1 MELTTIAP
9 TIDESGIYA
18 PTYDQILAWL
28 KSQYRGIYGDDA
40 YLENDSLD
48 GQWLGVLAL
57 QFSQVNGMCIQTYNS
72 FSPKTANTDAL
83 TRNVKING
91 IKRVLPTY
99 STVDVTL
106 IGLPG
111 TSIKN
116 GSVGDTNNNKW
127 ILPTVITIPPSG
139 EITVTATSEKA
150 GAIFAAVGAVSKILT
165 PTRGWSSVLNA
176 NTSSLGQ
183 DIENNARL
191 RQRQALSVANSSMS
205 QTEAIR
211 GSLLTLDNVT
221 RCKAFEN
228 KTSVVDENG
237 LPPKSVCIVV
247 SGGNGLEI
255 AQIMHIKKSMGCAWH
270 GNTNV
275 TIMNSYG
282 DPCEVS
288 FYRPDIKNIG
298 FHLRITTNESYSADT
313 ADSIADNLASYVNE
327 LDIGGRILLNKLYG
341 PANLYGASQSKTY
354 EVESITIQADGVD
367 IIGDYTLPF
376 GCVAFCNPSEIAIE
390 VTSG

>member
-9 TIDESGIYA
+9 TIDESGIHA

-28 KSQYRGIYGDDA
+28 KSKYRDIYGDDV

-48 GQWLGVLAL
+48 GQWLGILAL

-72 FSPKTANTDAL
+72 FSPKTAGTDAL

-91 IKRVLPTY
+91 IKRALPTY
-99 STVDVTL
+99 STVDVIL
-106 IGLPG
+106 IGSPG
-111 TSIKN
+111 TAIKN

-127 ILPTVITIPPSG
+127 ILPALITIPPSG
-139 EITVTATSEKA
+139 EITVTARAEKA
-150 GAIFAAVGAVSKILT
+150 GAVFAAAGSVNKILT
-165 PTRGWSSVLNA
+165 PTRGWSSVSNT

-183 DIENNARL
+183 DIESNARL
-191 RQRQALSVANSSMS
+191 RQRQALSTANASMS

-211 GSLLTLDNVT
+211 GSLLALDNVT
-221 RCKAFEN
+221 RCKTFEN
-228 KTSVVDENG
+228 KTNTTDDNG

-247 SGGNGLEI
+247 SGGDGQEI
-255 AQIMHIKKSMGCAWH
+255 ANIMHIKKSMGCAWY
-270 GNTNV
+270 GNTSV

-288 FYRPDIKNIG
+288 FYRPDIKNIS
-298 FHLRITTNESYSADT
+298 FHMQITTIESYSADT
-313 ADSIADNLASYVNE
+313 ADSIAENLASYVNE
-327 LDIGGRILLNKLYG
+327 LDIGDKILLNKLYG
-341 PANLYGASQSKTY
+341 PANLYGAAQSKTY
-354 EVESITIQADGVD
+354 EIENITIQVDGVD

-376 GCVAFCNPSEIAIE
+376 GCVAFCDPNQIAIE
-390 VTSG
+390 VTSA

>member
-57 QFSQVNGMCIQTYNS
+57 QFSQVNGVCIQTYNS

-247 SGGNGLEI
+247 SGGNGQEI

-270 GNTNV
+270 GNTSV

-288 FYRPDIKNIG
+288 FYRPDIKNIS

-354 EVESITIQADGVD
+354 EVESITIQVDGVD

>member
-1 MELTTIAP
+1 MELTTLAP
-9 TIDESGIYA
+9 TIDDSGIHA

-28 KSQYRGIYGDDA
+28 KGKYRSIYGDDA

-57 QFSQVNGMCIQTYNS
+57 QFSQVNGVCIQTYNS
-72 FSPKTANTDAL
+72 FNPKTAGTDAL

-91 IKRVLPTY
+91 IKRALPTY

-106 IGLPG
+106 IGSPG
-111 TSIKN
+111 TAIKN
-116 GSVGDTNNNKW
+116 ASVGDTNNNKW
-127 ILPTVITIPPSG
+127 ILPALITIPPSG
-139 EITVTATSEKA
+139 EITVTARSEKA
-150 GAIFAAVGAVSKILT
+150 GAIFATAGSVNKILT
-165 PTRGWSSVLNA
+165 PTRGWLSVSNA
-176 NTSSLGQ
+176 NTSSMGQ

-191 RQRQALSVANSSMS
+191 RQRQSLSVANSSMS

-211 GSLLTLDNVT
+211 GVLLELNNVT
-221 RCKAFEN
+221 RCKTFEN
-228 KTSVVDENG
+228 KTNTTDNNG

-247 SGGNGLEI
+247 SGGDGQEI
-255 AQIMHIKKSMGCAWH
+255 AKIMHIKKSMGCAWY

-288 FYRPDIKNIG
+288 LYRPDIKNIS
-298 FHLRITTNESYSADT
+298 FHIQITTTESYSADT
-313 ADSIADNLASYVNE
+313 ADSIAENLASYVNE
-327 LDIGGRILLNKLYG
+327 LDIGDKILLNKLYG
-341 PANLYGASQSKTY
+341 PANLYGAAQSKTY
-354 EVESITIQADGVD
+354 EIESLTIQVDGMD
-367 IIGDYTLPF
+367 IAGDYTLPF
-376 GCVAFCNPSEIAIE
+376 GCVAFCDPDQIAIE

>member
-1 MELTTIAP
+1 MELTTLAP
-9 TIDESGIYA
+9 TIDDSGIHA

-28 KSQYRGIYGDDA
+28 KGKYRSIYGDDV

-48 GQWLGVLAL
+48 GQWLGILAL

-72 FSPKTANTDAL
+72 FSPKTAGTDAL

-91 IKRVLPTY
+91 IKRALPTY

-106 IGLPG
+106 IGSPG
-111 TSIKN
+111 TAIKN

-127 ILPTVITIPPSG
+127 ILPALITIPPFG
-139 EITVTATSEKA
+139 EITVTARSEKA
-150 GAIFAAVGAVSKILT
+150 GAVFATAGSVTKILT
-165 PTRGWSSVLNA
+165 PTRGWSSVSNA
-176 NTSSLGQ
+176 NTSSMGQ

-191 RQRQALSVANSSMS
+191 RQRQALSTANASMS

-211 GSLLTLDNVT
+211 GSLLALDNVT
-221 RCKAFEN
+221 RCKTFEN
-228 KTSVVDENG
+228 KTNTTDDNG

-247 SGGNGLEI
+247 SGGDGQEI
-255 AQIMHIKKSMGCAWH
+255 ANIMHIKKSMGCAWY
-270 GNTNV
+270 GNTSV

-288 FYRPDIKNIG
+288 FYRPDIKNIS
-298 FHLRITTNESYSADT
+298 FHMQITTIESYSADT
-313 ADSIADNLASYVNE
+313 ADSIAENLASYVNE
-327 LDIGGRILLNKLYG
+327 LDIGDKILLNKLYG
-341 PANLYGASQSKTY
+341 PANLYGAAQSKTY
-354 EVESITIQADGVD
+354 EIENITIQVDGVD

-376 GCVAFCNPSEIAIE
+376 GCVAFCDPSQIAIE
-390 VTSG
+390 VTSA

>member
-1 MELTTIAP
+1 VELTTLAP
-9 TIDESGIYA
+9 TIDDSGIHA

-28 KSQYRGIYGDDA
+28 KGKYRSIYGDDV

-48 GQWLGVLAL
+48 GQWLGILAL

-72 FSPKTANTDAL
+72 FSPKTAGTDAL

-91 IKRVLPTY
+91 IKRALPTY

-106 IGLPG
+106 IGSPG
-111 TSIKN
+111 TAIKN

-127 ILPTVITIPPSG
+127 ILPALITIPPFG
-139 EITVTATSEKA
+139 EITVTARSEKA
-150 GAIFAAVGAVSKILT
+150 GAVFATAGSVTKILT
-165 PTRGWSSVLNA
+165 PTRGWSSVSNA
-176 NTSSLGQ
+176 NTSSMGQ

-191 RQRQALSVANSSMS
+191 RQRQALSTANASMS

-211 GSLLTLDNVT
+211 GSLLALDNVT
-221 RCKAFEN
+221 RCKTFEN
-228 KTSVVDENG
+228 KTNTTDDNG

-247 SGGNGLEI
+247 SGGDGQEI
-255 AQIMHIKKSMGCAWH
+255 ANIMHIKKSMGCAWY
-270 GNTNV
+270 GNTSV

-288 FYRPDIKNIG
+288 FYRPDIKNIS
-298 FHLRITTNESYSADT
+298 FHMQITTIESYSADT
-313 ADSIADNLASYVNE
+313 ADSIAENLASYVNE
-327 LDIGGRILLNKLYG
+327 LDIGDKILLNKLYG
-341 PANLYGASQSKTY
+341 PANLYGAAQSKTY
-354 EVESITIQADGVD
+354 EIENITIQVDGVD

-376 GCVAFCNPSEIAIE
+376 GCVAFCDPSQIAIE
-390 VTSG
+390 VTSA

>member
-1 MELTTIAP
+1 MELITIAP
-9 TIDESGIYA
+9 TIDESGIHA

-228 KTSVVDENG
+228 KTSIIDENG

-247 SGGNGLEI
+247 SGGNGQEI

-288 FYRPDIKNIG
+288 FYRPDIKNIS
-298 FHLRITTNESYSADT
+298 FHMQITTSESYSADT
-313 ADSIADNLASYVNE
+313 ADSIAENLASYVNE
-327 LDIGGRILLNKLYG
+327 LDIGDKILLNKLYG
-341 PANLYGASQSKTY
+341 PANLYGAVQSRTY
-354 EVESITIQADGVD
+354 EIEGITIQVDGVD